1 MDSTGYALFGTP
13 GPGQY
18 DTITQFNDGKL
29 RQSSKGGKHVF
40 PMHGKFSIQGKQNT
54 QEITP
59 DSPGPAAHTPDF
71 KVVSPHCK
79 SAVMGTSTRAGE
91 ARRFVSH
98 AATPQ
103 MPDGVP
109 GPGTYRNRCGKGQ
122 ARTMGDAPHAA
133 IGTASRP
140 PMSSTAAGNLLGGK
154 YDIPSTLGSGP
165 HACIG
170 PAESA
175 WCGATRD
182 RMQEAHASKN
192 LYNGL
197 SVAEAVPGDAPAPNA
212 YSPTDHFQAGRQ
224 SSPCATFPKAMKE
237 SLDKVIKTDSVF

>member
-1 MDSTGYALFGTP
+1 MDSKGYALFGTP

-109 GPGTYRNRCGKGQ
+109 DRG
-122 ARTMGDAPHAA
+122 H
-133 IGTASRP
+133 IGTVVGKVKPGPWEMLHMRLLGRP
-140 PMSSTAAGNLLGGK
+140 PGHRCPLQLLEICLEASMTYHPHLDLDLMLALDQPIPHGAGLREIVCK
-154 YDIPSTLGSGP
+154 RHMPVRIFTMD
-165 HACIG
+165 
-170 PAESA
+170 
-175 WCGATRD
+175 
-182 RMQEAHASKN
+182 
-192 LYNGL
+192 
-197 SVAEAVPGDAPAPNA
+197 
-212 YSPTDHFQAGRQ
+212 
-224 SSPCATFPKAMKE
+224 
-237 SLDKVIKTDSVF
+237 